1 MNDLRADAFR
11 ASLSREEIGLQFG
24 TARGADEVA
33 LHTLITLSPATA
45 RRLLSRLR
53 EALYEAERRA
63 AAAPAEVA
71 ARMGTTLLNAPPTAA
86 AERATTLVR
95 LVDGLGAPYQH
106 ERSFRMAPGRL
117 QANRMLLSVDRKRL
131 GDRAAARLAALC
143 AQLGLPEAQLAS
155 VPRQVRA
162 ARCVHFGFEGE
173 DDRAL
178 YKVYFENA
186 RAEEEAASGDPV
198 LLHLAYKW
206 DPARPERC
214 VTTRYEWLP
223 RVGADE
229 MRRRMAQTYGAG
241 APFDAAVALLDL
253 AAARKDP
260 ARLQFLQV
268 SEEGSPRRSFDLNLY
283 DAGLQVRDAQAPL
296 VRLRE
301 HFGLRPGQFQALYDQ
316 VKNQRLGH
324 FAGGVHR
331 DGAPFAT
338 VYYGVERRG

>member
-1 MNDLRADAFR
+1 MSDLRADAFR

-24 TARGADEVA
+24 TARGADEVV
-33 LHTLITLSPATA
+33 LHRRIALSPATA

-71 ARMGTTLLNAPPTAA
+71 TRMGSTLLNAAPDAA
-86 AERATTLVR
+86 AERAATLVR
-95 LVDGLGAPYQH
+95 LVDGLGATYHH
-106 ERSFRMAPGRL
+106 ERSFRMAPQRL

-131 GDRAAARLAALC
+131 GDGAEARIAAVC
-143 AQLGLPEAQLAS
+143 AQLGLPEAPLAS
-155 VPRQVRA
+155 VPGQVRS

-173 DDRAL
+173 EDRAL

-186 RAEEEAASGDPV
+186 RADAEAGSGDPV

-206 DPARPERC
+206 DPAAPERC

-223 RVGADE
+223 RIGAHE
-229 MRRRMAQTYGAG
+229 MRSRMAAIYGPG
-241 APFDAAVALLDL
+241 APLEAALALLDL
-253 AAARKDP
+253 AAARQDP
-260 ARLQFLQV
+260 ARLQFLEV
-268 SEEGSPRRSFDLNLY
+268 GEEGNARRSFDLNLY
-283 DAGLQVRDAQAPL
+283 DAGLQVRDAHVPL

-301 HFGLRPGQFQALYDQ
+301 HFGLRAGQFQALYDQ
-316 VKNQRLGH
+316 VKSQRLGH
-324 FAGGVHR
+324 LAGGVHR
-331 DGAPFAT
+331 DGASFAT